1 MRSRYEMSLFAI
13 FEGYLYREKPL
24 QSSMGVEGRNKGD
37 TFDLQIVN
45 GHTSSDQ
52 RKITN
57 RNNDYS
63 ESNSSDKMCPITNR
77 NTRDKYLLNNI
88 QFSYL
93 YSFHS
98 VEDSCF
104 QKPYFHCCLHCFPL
118 DSH

>member
-1 MRSRYEMSLFAI
+1 MRCHSLLYLRATFT
-13 FEGYLYREKPL
+13 EKSLYRAQWE
-24 QSSMGVEGRNKGD
+24 QRVEIKEI

-77 NTRDKYLLNNI
+77 NTRDMYLLNNI
-88 QFSYL
+88 QFSFL